1 MPEGLESVIRECY
14 KVWRKNPVLGAP
26 FLMNAAIN
34 VFLIVAFIALVFFLL
49 NPLKG
54 TGMQF
59 NISMINW
66 GFLLLDILLLMILI
80 FIMHVLS
87 AFFRA
92 GSIGMAK
99 KALETGKTSLDDL
112 AESGRKKFL
121 QIFAARL
128 IIFAAASIVGL
139 LLLIPQFIL
148 QGEYLTMSPI
158 AFVIVFAL
166 VDYAIVLSDIGIVDG
181 LSKGFNFFKANM
193 FETVLLWS
201 FTRVLES
208 AVLLACV
215 VLGMLIIGASTLF
228 MPLGDLSAESIAK
241 ALGPSLMILVIAA
254 GVVVIVFILALSYI
268 LSPLVTLFFSRFY
281 MGRAGKGA

>member
-1 MPEGLESVIRECY
+1 
-14 KVWRKNPVLGAP
+14 
-26 FLMNAAIN
+26 
-34 VFLIVAFIALVFFLL
+34 
-49 NPLKG
+49 
-54 TGMQF
+54 
-59 NISMINW
+59 
-66 GFLLLDILLLMILI
+66 
-80 FIMHVLS
+80 
-87 AFFRA
+87 
-92 GSIGMAK
+92 
-99 KALETGKTSLDDL
+99 
-112 AESGRKKFL
+112 
-121 QIFAARL
+121 
-128 IIFAAASIVGL
+128 
-139 LLLIPQFIL
+139 
-148 QGEYLTMSPI
+148 MSPI